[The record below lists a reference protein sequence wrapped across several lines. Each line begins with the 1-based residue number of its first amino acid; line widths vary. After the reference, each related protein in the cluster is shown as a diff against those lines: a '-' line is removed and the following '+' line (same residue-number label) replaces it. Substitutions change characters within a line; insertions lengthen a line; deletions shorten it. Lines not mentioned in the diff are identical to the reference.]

1 MSDIFG
7 FQRFLFNIKAKQCKF
22 YASMM
27 NSNLLDVERLLLS
40 SFMA

>member
-1 MSDIFG
+1 MSDILD
-7 FQRFLFNIKAKQCKF
+7 FQRFLFDIEAKQCKF

-27 NSNLLDVERLLLS
+27 KSNLLDVQRLLLS

>member
-1 MSDIFG
+1 MFFVDTEA
-7 FQRFLFNIKAKQCKF
+7 QQCKF

-27 NSNLLDVERLLLS
+27 KSNLLDMQRLLLS

>member
-1 MSDIFG
+1 MVLFDIEA
-7 FQRFLFNIKAKQCKF
+7 RQCKF

-27 NSNLLDVERLLLS
+27 KSNLLDVQRLLLS